1 MNSISTL
8 PLSMVRQAGNLVFVS
23 GQLALEG
30 GKIVGD
36 DIIAQTDRALDGLAA
51 QLATLNL
58 DFSDVVKT
66 NIWITSKANFAGFN
80 ATYAARF
87 NAPYPARSTVVSDLV
102 LDGALVEI
110 DAIAQLRS

>member
-8 PLSMVRQAGNLVFVS
+8 PLSMVRQAGDLVFIS
-23 GQLALEG
+23 GQLSLEG

-36 DIIAQTDRALDGLAA
+36 DIVAQTDRALDGLAV
-51 QLATLNL
+51 QLTSVGL

-66 NIWITSKANFAGFN
+66 NVWITSKANFAGFN
-80 ATYAARF
+80 TTYAARF
-87 NAPYPARSTVVSDLV
+87 TAPYPARSTVISDLV

-110 DAIAQLRS
+110 DAVAQLRP